1 MGKQNLVIEQFSQ
14 LPGHIQN
21 LLDSCIANP
30 PTDKQHA
37 TSCENRGDRKFI
49 CAINPYVKHKKS
61 GLGEQH
67 GVNINI
73 YQSNEFRN
81 LLHLSIF
88 FRKASDAE
96 ARPWLAK
103 KHMIAWGIINEL
115 GLQIENLDDQV
126 AQGH

>member
-1 MGKQNLVIEQFSQ
+1 MLIKTVSG
-14 LPGHIQN
+14 
-21 LLDSCIANP
+21 
-30 PTDKQHA
+30 
-37 TSCENRGDRKFI
+37 CEERVDRKFI

-96 ARPWLAK
+96 A
-103 KHMIAWGIINEL
+103 
-115 GLQIENLDDQV
+115 
-126 AQGH
+126 

>member
-1 MGKQNLVIEQFSQ
+1 M
-14 LPGHIQN
+14 
-21 LLDSCIANP
+21 
-30 PTDKQHA
+30 
-37 TSCENRGDRKFI
+37 
-49 CAINPYVKHKKS
+49 KHKKC
-61 GLGEQH
+61 GLGEQQ
-67 GVNINI
+67 GINVNI

-115 GLQIENLDDQV
+115 GLQIE
-126 AQGH
+126 